1 MSVFVHQVQSC
12 LETFCMSDLSRFLD
26 SVNLYHAIMYYC
38 KEKGI
43 IVIMSGFNFI
53 KKWNYINML
62 VELYY

>member
-1 MSVFVHQVQSC
+1 
-12 LETFCMSDLSRFLD
+12 
-26 SVNLYHAIMYYC
+26 MYYC
-38 KEKGI
+38 KDKGI